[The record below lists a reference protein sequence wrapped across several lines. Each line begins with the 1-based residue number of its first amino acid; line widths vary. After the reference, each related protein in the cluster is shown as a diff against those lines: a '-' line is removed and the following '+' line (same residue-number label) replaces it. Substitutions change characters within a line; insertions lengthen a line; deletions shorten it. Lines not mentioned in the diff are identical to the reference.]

1 MNAKNLDVKL
11 TNTRVCIKVKSTGE
25 VLLEGKFDDR
35 IKVDESLW
43 SVEEDH
49 WLRLDL
55 EKQNEVIWKT
65 ILRGDEEIDTKKVD
79 NSKKME
85 EFDVET
91 QVSLIHSGTSAESAL
106 RAESAFQRNANH
118 RRGGVT

>member
-1 MNAKNLDVKL
+1 MNAKGLDVKL
-11 TNTRVCIKVKSTGE
+11 TNTYLCVKVKATGE
-25 VLLEGKFDDR
+25 VLIEGKFDDR
-35 IKVDESLW
+35 IKVEESFW

-65 ILRGDEEIDTKKVD
+65 ILRGDKEIDTKKVD
-79 NSKKME
+79 NAKKIE

-91 QVSLIHSGTSAESAL
+91 
-106 RAESAFQRNANH
+106 
-118 RRGGVT
+118 

>member
-1 MNAKNLDVKL
+1 MSAKNLDVKL

-91 QVSLIHSGTSAESAL
+91 QVSLIHSGTFVEGAL
-106 RAESAFQRNANH
+106 RAESTFQRNANH
-118 RRGGVT
+118 RRGGIT

>member
-1 MNAKNLDVKL
+1 MNAKGLDVKL
-11 TNTRVCIKVKSTGE
+11 TNTYLCVKVKATGE
-25 VLLEGKFDDR
+25 VLIEGKFDDR
-35 IKVDESLW
+35 IKVEESFW

-65 ILRGDEEIDTKKVD
+65 ILRGDKEIDTKKVD
-79 NSKKME
+79 NAKKIE

-91 QVSLIHSGTSAESAL
+91 QVGSSSHSGTSAEGAL
-106 RAESAFQRNANH
+106 
-118 RRGGVT
+118 